1 MHPSCHSDERV
12 SDKDRPSRKYQKR
25 SQEEAKK
32 ANNRLLGVTT
42 RIRSYMLE
50 LDVEP
55 TNQSDVEG
63 VTGVRTKETEEM
75 TRNKE
80 IMLTK
85 GVASRWLDG

>member
-1 MHPSCHSDERV
+1 
-12 SDKDRPSRKYQKR
+12 
-25 SQEEAKK
+25 
-32 ANNRLLGVTT
+32 
-42 RIRSYMLE
+42 MLE